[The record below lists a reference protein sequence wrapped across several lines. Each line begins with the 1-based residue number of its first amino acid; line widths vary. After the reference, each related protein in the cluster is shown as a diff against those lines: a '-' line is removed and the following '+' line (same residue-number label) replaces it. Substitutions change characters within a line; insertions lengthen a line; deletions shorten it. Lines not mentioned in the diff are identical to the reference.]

1 MKLGEGAPKSCKVQI
16 GNPKTGGEEADRLA
30 KAFAQLAA
38 LVSATKAV
46 SIDRNRE

>member
-16 GNPKTGGEEADRLA
+16 GNPKTGGEEADCLA

-38 LVSATKAV
+38 PVSATKAL
-46 SIDRNRE
+46 SIDCNRE